1 MLEVL
6 RFEFK
11 AKNGMTL
18 KENNN
23 FKHSKEF
30 VNSLANTHKS
40 LAENGNNALLFS
52 LSKFPE
58 IIYIPVSIIKRII
71 NNLISN
77 ALKHTKD
84 GIIKVRFSQV
94 SQVDNVYEEVHLI
107 QKGAIPDD
115 GQEYLR
121 VAIVDNGKGIPPHI
135 LYNIFEEMVS
145 DQEGSN
151 WDGTGLGLP
160 ICLKLATTANS
171 FIKYGSIIGVKTVF
185 QFYFPYER
193 RKGEIID

>member
-11 AKNGMTL
+11 AKNGMAL
-18 KENNN
+18 KENKDY
-23 FKHSKEF
+23 KHSREF

-52 LSKFPE
+52 LTKFPE
-58 IIYIPVSIIKRII
+58 QMYIPVSIIKRII

-94 SQVDNVYEEVHLI
+94 SQVDNFYEDV
-107 QKGAIPDD
+107 
-115 GQEYLR
+115 
-121 VAIVDNGKGIPPHI
+121 
-135 LYNIFEEMVS
+135 
-145 DQEGSN
+145 
-151 WDGTGLGLP
+151 
-160 ICLKLATTANS
+160 
-171 FIKYGSIIGVKTVF
+171 
-185 QFYFPYER
+185 
-193 RKGEIID
+193 

>member
-11 AKNGMTL
+11 AKNGMAL
-18 KENNN
+18 KENKDY
-23 FKHSKEF
+23 KHSREF

-52 LSKFPE
+52 LTKFPE
-58 IIYIPVSIIKRII
+58 QMYIPVSIIKRII

-84 GIIKVRFSQV
+84 GIIKVSFNQV
-94 SQVDNVYEEVHLI
+94 SHVNNVYEDVKLI
-107 QKGAIPDD
+107 HKGVPPDPD
-115 GQEYLR
+115 LEYLS
-121 VAIVDNGKGIPPHI
+121 VVIVDNGKGIPPDI
-135 LYNIFEEMVS
+135 LHNIFEEMVS
-145 DQEGSN
+145 DQVDSN

-160 ICLKLATTANS
+160 ICLKLSTAAFS
-171 FIKYGSIIGVKTVF
+171 FIK
-185 QFYFPYER
+185 
-193 RKGEIID
+193 